1 MIGSRGMNRRTFLS
15 TAAASA
21 ALLSAK
27 GKKIPVGLELYS
39 VRQELQKDD
48 VGTVKAVAK
57 MGYEAVEFFSPYTN
71 WTTAKAKDMRKL
83 LDDLGVKCPSTHNGA
98 AMFNPDRMDHAM
110 ELNQI
115 LGSKLII
122 MASAGKVVDL
132 AGWKGVAEKLNA
144 AAEKMKSSGLR
155 AGFHNH
161 LVEFM
166 PMEGKTPMEVLAAE
180 TTKNVVLQLDVGT
193 CVEAG
198 VDPVA
203 WIKKHPGRF
212 ASIHAKDWSKDPA
225 VGFKALFGEGDSPW
239 KKIFAAAEK
248 SGGVECYMIEQ
259 EGSRLSPMETAEKCL
274 ASFKKLRG

>member
-1 MIGSRGMNRRTFLS
+1 MNRRTFLS

-203 WIKKHPGRF
+203 WIKKNPGRF

>member
-1 MIGSRGMNRRTFLS
+1 MNRRTFLT
-15 TAAASA
+15 TAAASS

-27 GKKIPVGLELYS
+27 GKMIPIGLELYS

-57 MGYEAVEFFSPYTN
+57 MGYDAVEFFSPYGN

-83 LDDLGVKCPSTHNGA
+83 LDDLGVKCLSTHNSAGSFA
-98 AMFNPDRMDHAM
+98 ADKIDHAI

-115 LGSKLII
+115 LGSRLIV

-132 AGWKGVAEKLNA
+132 AGWKVVAEKLNA
-144 AAEKMKSSGLR
+144 GAEKMKGAGIR

-161 LVEFM
+161 RVEFM
-166 PMEGKTPMEVLAAE
+166 PMEGKMPMEVLAAE

-203 WIKKHPGRF
+203 WIKKHPGRI

-225 VGFKALFGEGDSPW
+225 IGFKALLGEGDSQW
-239 KKIFAAAEK
+239 KKIFEAAEK
-248 SGGVECYMIEQ
+248 KGGVECYMVEQ
-259 EGSRLSPMETAEKCL
+259 EGSRFSPMETAEKCL
-274 ASFKKLRG
+274 AAIKKLRG

>member
-1 MIGSRGMNRRTFLS
+1 MNRRTFLT
-15 TAAASA
+15 TAAASSA
-21 ALLSAK
+21 FLAAK
-27 GKKIPVGLELYS
+27 GKNIPIGLELYS

-57 MGYEAVEFFSPYTN
+57 MGYDAVEFFSPYGN

-83 LDDLGVKCPSTHNGA
+83 LDDLGVKCLSTHNSAGSFA
-98 AMFNPDRMDHAM
+98 ADKIDHAI

-115 LGSKLII
+115 LGSRLIV

-132 AGWKGVAEKLNA
+132 AGWKVVAEKLNA
-144 AAEKMKSSGLR
+144 GAEKMKGAGIR

-161 LVEFM
+161 RVEFM

-203 WIKKHPGRF
+203 WIKKHPGRI

-225 VGFKALFGEGDSPW
+225 IGFKALFGEGDSPW
-239 KKIFAAAEK
+239 KKIFEAAEK
-248 SGGVECYMIEQ
+248 KGGVECYMVEQ
-259 EGSRLSPMETAEKCL
+259 EGSRFSPMETAEKCL
-274 ASFKKLRG
+274 ASIKKLRG